1 MKNIYRR
8 QFIQK
13 ISLATAAVGMI
24 GTTACQE
31 DNQTHS
37 SKGAYLGGFAAD
49 KLPTIRAAFI
59 GVGHRGKEHVRN
71 FARLENNEIVA
82 ISDLYQDNV
91 DKAVD
96 IAQKLNLDFT
106 KALPVMLVKKI
117 FGKKC

>member
-37 SKGAYLGGFAAD
+37 SKGPTSEV
-49 KLPTIRAAFI
+49 LPPI
-59 GVGHRGKEHVRN
+59 N
-71 FARLENNEIVA
+71 
-82 ISDLYQDNV
+82 YQ
-91 DKAVD
+91 
-96 IAQKLNLDFT
+96 
-106 KALPVMLVKKI
+106 P
-117 FGKKC
+117 